1 MSLNGYSYVEGNVP
15 NRTDP
20 SGLQTEIGAACAAFI
35 LADGPFPVGDAA
47 CAILL
52 AGVGAAAL
60 LNWIRV
66 AQNFATAPGVGIP
79 TRVATPNIYPDVNNP
94 NEDPNGLPAEWTR
107 IPPPS
112 VTATATAPG
121 NGLPDGAPTLLP
133 GPFVPPFQDPMST
146 PAASPAPT
154 ATCTPTPPST
164 PTPSPTPNRVLVA
177 HYTSMSGANGILN
190 TGVIYASSRGGT
202 WEGYVYVMEGRSSPQ
217 RAADIG
223 AGSVEARVVYYEDPS
238 ILVPD
243 PEIARRT
250 ADRVPVNQII
260 YEARRYLILGHQQ
273 VNGKNPSIEAPGMF
287 GRWSKVR

>member
-1 MSLNGYSYVEGNVP
+1 MSSTTPRIPSPLIGYTDHMLHLRARNYFPNLGTFLSLDPFEGTHSRPMSLNGYSYVEGNVP
-15 NRTDP
+15 NWTDP
-20 SGLQTEIGAACAAFI
+20 SGMQTEIGAACAAFV

-112 VTATATAPG
+112 VTATATAPAPAPG

-164 PTPSPTPNRVLVA
+164 PTPSPTPEQDWVIRAGIAQPSNFKQVMHKLV
-177 HYTSMSGANGILN
+177 YLDFRICM
-190 TGVIYASSRGGT
+190 VF
-202 WEGYVYVMEGRSSPQ
+202 Q
-217 RAADIG
+217 F
-223 AGSVEARVVYYEDPS
+223 
-238 ILVPD
+238 
-243 PEIARRT
+243 
-250 ADRVPVNQII
+250 NQ
-260 YEARRYLILGHQQ
+260 
-273 VNGKNPSIEAPGMF
+273 NPA
-287 GRWSKVR
+287 